1 MRFFL
6 VSCSYQ
12 DPEEGRASGK
22 VLLLYNPNMT
32 LPIDDIYVF
41 TVLNKL
47 FYIKGNS
54 SHTHRP
60 IHVNF
65 TLIEMNSSRMTFFLP
80 LKNIHFGKKIVLYC
94 FALTNKQVLNASL
107 RNNLLFF
114 MPFFDT
120 PPALLLI
127 CHLTLISM
135 DKKAHTLAQ
144 HRSFSTRC
152 SFCAK

>member
-1 MRFFL
+1 MPFFL
-6 VSCSYQ
+6 VSCSCQ

-65 TLIEMNSSRMTFFLP
+65 TLIEMNTSKMTFFLP
-80 LKNIHFGKKIVLYC
+80 LKNIHIWKE
-94 FALTNKQVLNASL
+94 NSS
-107 RNNLLFF
+107 
-114 MPFFDT
+114 
-120 PPALLLI
+120 LLL
-127 CHLTLISM
+127 CSYEQTSSKCQF
-135 DKKAHTLAQ
+135 KKQSFIFHAIFRHSTCFVTRLPLNPHQ
-144 HRSFSTRC
+144 HG
-152 SFCAK
+152 